1 MNLRFLLF
9 AFGMMVVSSA
19 ANADTFDEVSADKVS
34 TESLKATEANLGDV
48 TINEGLNMTT
58 KEYGLNLGISK
69 TGSQYY
75 SNFIECKDYRIGA

>member
-1 MNLRFLLF
+1 MSL
-9 AFGMMVVSSA
+9 VSTGV
-19 ANADTFDEVSADKVS
+19 NAETFEEVSADKVS

-58 KEYGLNLGISK
+58 KEHGLDLGISK

-75 SNFIECKDYRIGA
+75 SNFIECRDYRIG